1 MSHNLSRRAFLSG
14 SGLLA
19 LTLAACG
26 GNGGGDNG
34 GDAAPADASEFTT
47 ITEGVLTVAS
57 DMAYPSMES
66 IPAGSDQ
73 PEGFE
78 IDLVNE
84 LASRIGLTTTYL
96 PPVKFD
102 TIIPMIK
109 QGGKADI
116 GAASFTITD
125 ERALEIDFTEP
136 FMDSNQSIVTKADSE
151 VATADDLNVDGIQIA
166 VQAGTTGEVWVRE
179 NLPNAT
185 CVTLDDAIQCLT
197 GCQTGLYAAVVADLP
212 VMAYLCNSSYT
223 DLRVAVEIPTGE
235 QYGIVVSKDNPG
247 LTAALNQ
254 ALADMKDDGTYD
266 ALYADWFGGQ
276 A

>member
-1 MSHNLSRRAFLSG
+1 MKTNAKIAACA
-14 SGLLA
+14 LA
-19 LTLAACG
+19 LALALVGCG
-26 GNGGGDNG
+26 GGGNADG
-34 GDAAPADASEFTT
+34 GSTDGGQ
-47 ITEGVLTVAS
+47 TEGIQTVAEGKLTVAS

-66 IPAGSDQ
+66 IPEGSDQ

-78 IDLVNE
+78 IDLVKA
-84 LASRIGLTTTYL
+84 LAERIGLEAEFL

-109 QGGKADI
+109 QGGRADI

-136 FMDSNQSIVTKADSE
+136 FMDSNQSIVTLADSP
-151 VATADDLNVDGIQIA
+151 VQAAADLNADGIQVA
-166 VQAGTTGEVWVRE
+166 VQAGTTGEAWVRE

-185 CVTLDDAIQCLT
+185 CVTLDDAIQALT
-197 GCQTGLYAAVVADLP
+197 GCQTGLYDAVVADLP
-212 VMAYLCNSSYT
+212 VMAYLCTSSYT

-235 QYGIVVSKDNPG
+235 QYGIVVSKDNPE
-247 LTAALNQ
+247 LLAALNE
-254 ALADMKDDGTYD
+254 ALAEMQADGSYD
-266 ALYADWFGGQ
+266 ELYAQWFG

>member
-26 GNGGGDNG
+26 GNSGDNG

-66 IPAGSDQ
+66 IPEGSDQ

-78 IDLVNE
+78 IDLVDE

-102 TIIPMIK
+102 TIVPMIK

-116 GAASFTITD
+116 GAASFT
-125 ERALEIDFTEP
+125 
-136 FMDSNQSIVTKADSE
+136 S
-151 VATADDLNVDGIQIA
+151 
-166 VQAGTTGEVWVRE
+166 
-179 NLPNAT
+179 
-185 CVTLDDAIQCLT
+185 
-197 GCQTGLYAAVVADLP
+197 
-212 VMAYLCNSSYT
+212 
-223 DLRVAVEIPTGE
+223 
-235 QYGIVVSKDNPG
+235 
-247 LTAALNQ
+247 
-254 ALADMKDDGTYD
+254 
-266 ALYADWFGGQ
+266 
-276 A
+276 